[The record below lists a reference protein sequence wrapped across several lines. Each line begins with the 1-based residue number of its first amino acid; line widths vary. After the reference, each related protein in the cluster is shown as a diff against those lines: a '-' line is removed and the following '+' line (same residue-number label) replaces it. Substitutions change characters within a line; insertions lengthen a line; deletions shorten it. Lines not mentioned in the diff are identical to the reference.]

1 MSPQPRLS
9 ARAAITS
16 ASNHEGEIAA
26 LTEALVDSIFAAGA
40 CTASAGAWLRR

>member
-1 MSPQPRLS
+1 MSPQPRLC

-26 LTEALVDSIFAAGA
+26 LSEAIG
-40 CTASAGAWLRR
+40 